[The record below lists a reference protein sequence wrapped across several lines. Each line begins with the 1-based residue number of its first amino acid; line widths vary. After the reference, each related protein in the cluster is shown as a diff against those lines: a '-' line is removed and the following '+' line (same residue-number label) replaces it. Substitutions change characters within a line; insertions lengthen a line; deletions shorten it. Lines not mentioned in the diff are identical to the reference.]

1 MGNNKVEAISK
12 TRSPFD
18 RQRVKDSL
26 SFFKFQTRRHVDSR
40 RVKDR
45 RSILKQ
51 GYLGHNP
58 ERRANMVGRRM
69 IGDRRG
75 YLSRY
80 YKYFVEK
87 SALIF
92 TRKPF
97 GK

>member
-1 MGNNKVEAISK
+1 MGKNDSISFC
-12 TRSPFD
+12 S
-18 RQRVKDSL
+18 
-26 SFFKFQTRRHVDSR
+26 RRHVDRR

-45 RSILKQ
+45 RLILKQ
-51 GYLGHNP
+51 EYLDHKP

-80 YKYFVEK
+80 YEYFLEKSSLIFKRKYF
-87 SALIF
+87 
-92 TRKPF
+92 

>member
-1 MGNNKVEAISK
+1 MGKNDSI
-12 TRSPFD
+12 PFC
-18 RQRVKDSL
+18 S
-26 SFFKFQTRRHVDSR
+26 RRHVDRR

-58 ERRANMVGRRM
+58 ERRANMVGRRI

-75 YLSRY
+75 LLSRY
-80 YKYFVEK
+80 YEDFFEK
-87 SALIF
+87 SSLIF
-92 TRKPF
+92 KRSPF